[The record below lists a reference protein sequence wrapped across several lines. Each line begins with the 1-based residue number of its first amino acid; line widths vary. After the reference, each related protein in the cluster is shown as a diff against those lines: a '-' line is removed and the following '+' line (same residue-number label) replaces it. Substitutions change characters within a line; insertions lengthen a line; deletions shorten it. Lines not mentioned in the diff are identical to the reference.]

1 MSAPERSNGLYGI
14 LAEFEGPKA
23 LLLAAERVR
32 DAGYK
37 RWDVHTPFPVHGM
50 DAAMGLRPTILPWL
64 VFGAGAT
71 GALGALLLQWWTNAF
86 DYRFIISGKP
96 FFGLPAAVP
105 VAFELTILLA
115 SLAAFLGMLG
125 LNRLPE
131 WYHSLFNS
139 ERFRR
144 VTTDGFF
151 LSIEARDAAFDRK
164 ATAEL
169 LDSLGAVHV
178 EEVED

>member
-1 MSAPERSNGLYGI
+1 MSAPERPESLYGL
-14 LAEFEGPKA
+14 LAEFEGPEA
-23 LLLAAERVR
+23 LLFAAEHVR
-32 DAGYK
+32 DAGYR

-71 GALGALLLQWWTNAF
+71 GCLGALLLQWWTNAVNYPF
-86 DYRFIISGKP
+86 LISGKP
-96 FFGLPAAVP
+96 FFGLPAAIP

-115 SLAAFLGMLG
+115 SLAAFFGMLG

-131 WYHSLFNS
+131 WYHSLFKS
-139 ERFRR
+139 KRFHR

-151 LSIEARDAAFDRK
+151 LSVEASDAAFDRK
-164 ATAEL
+164 GTAEL
-169 LDSLGAVHV
+169 LGSLGAVHV